1 MIHQTEYL
9 KTLLKKHMELRASPL
24 EIEILLVALDLYDD
38 EEIALML
45 DEIDPEIPVEEYYG
59 SDQELP
65 PYQELKDRINKAP
78 VRKIRAL
85 FKSQYVRAAINAGI
99 IVLAAL
105 LAWFFRGNS
114 KLLYSC
120 NGLSGDS
127 EIPTGVYSC
136 NLTLGNGCHIFIDS
150 TYKGKVTRQ
159 GNTEITRLPS
169 GALLYK
175 KTDAEITNDTTQR
188 MFNTITTSAGDQYQV
203 ILPDG
208 SHVRLNAA
216 SSIRFPVEFSTTE
229 RIVTLQGEAFFD
241 VKPNKAAPFYVNAGN
256 TEIRALGTSFNVNA
270 YSENTI
276 ATLLSGSLEVRNNG
290 DIVRLKPGQEAIAGF
305 EQTTES
311 KPLITVHPAD
321 TAKAVSWKKVVRV
334 YRNVPLKAFVSDIGR
349 WYDLEMLHTKCIP
362 DRVISATL
370 CYETPLSEIFKLLRK
385 SGAHFILEGK
395 RIEFY
400 SVREDSIPD

>member
-1 MIHQTEYL
+1 MIHRPEYL
-9 KTLLKKHMELRASPL
+9 KKLLKKHMELRASPS
-24 EIEILLVALDLYDD
+24 EIEILLVALDLYDE
-38 EEIALML
+38 EEIARML
-45 DEIDPEIPVEEYYG
+45 DEIDPEIPVEECYDG
-59 SDQELP
+59 EPP

-78 VRKIRAL
+78 AGKIKAL
-85 FKSQYVRAAINAGI
+85 FKPQFIRAAINAGI

-120 NGLSGDS
+120 NGLSGFS
-127 EIPTGVYSC
+127 EIPIGVYSC

-150 TYKGKVTRQ
+150 TYKGGVTRQ

-169 GALLYK
+169 GELLYK
-175 KTDAEITNDTTQR
+175 KTHADIANDTTRQI
-188 MFNTITTSAGDQYQV
+188 FNTVTTSAGDQYQV

-208 SHVRLNAA
+208 SRVRLNAE

-229 RIVTLQGEAFFD
+229 RIVTLQGEAFFE
-241 VKPNKAAPFYVNAGN
+241 VTPNKAVPFYVNAGN
-256 TEIRALGTSFNVNA
+256 AEIRALGTSFNVNA
-270 YSENTI
+270 YSENTV

-305 EQTTES
+305 EPTTGS
-311 KPLITVHPAD
+311 KRRITVHPAD
-321 TAKAVSWKKVVRV
+321 TSKVVSWKKVVRV

-349 WYDLEMLHTKCIP
+349 WYNLELLHTECIP

-370 CYETPLSEIFKLLRK
+370 CYETPLNEILKLLRK
-385 SGAHFILEGK
+385 NGAHFILEGRK
-395 RIEFY
+395 IEFC
-400 SVREDSIPD
+400 PK